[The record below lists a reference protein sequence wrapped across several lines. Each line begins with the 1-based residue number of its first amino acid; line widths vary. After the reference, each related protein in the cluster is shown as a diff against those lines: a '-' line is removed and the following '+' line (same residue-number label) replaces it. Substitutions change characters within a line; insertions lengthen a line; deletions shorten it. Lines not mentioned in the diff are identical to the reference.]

1 MNGSTVA
8 RVRAVPIAGR
18 DGGTRSARP
27 TASDEVKS
35 GPASRKTTTI
45 PPAPR
50 RRGRLGDES
59 LSTLS
64 ALLRMAGEPGL
75 GGTALGR
82 LATQLARALD
92 VPALTIRLLDPSG
105 EWLDLKAS
113 VGLSKS
119 TRTKLRRISVDSV
132 VGHEV
137 VTRGRRIVKAG
148 DPTAAMA
155 PWPTGVLRRFGAGA
169 FVPIRSGTTVLG
181 VLGVGFRE
189 PTRPPAPQIRFLDA
203 LGRQLGTALHV
214 VTAREARHKSRTE
227 TRVARRI
234 AAALSANLELSAVL
248 DMVTA
253 AAQRLTR
260 ATGAIVLLLSRDGN
274 EFEVA
279 STSRWEE
286 RLDLRGR
293 RFPVAGSL
301 SGAVVHSGRSV
312 RSRDAGKDRR
322 SMLRTLQQ
330 TAEVRGLMIVPLRGD
345 GGTIGT
351 LAVSNRTPRLFSDH
365 DRRTLMQLGYQASIA
380 IRNARLFEDV
390 RSHRQ
395 LLRQLYSQQYTVL
408 EGERKRIAHEL
419 HDEMGPTLS
428 AILINLQ
435 LLKEREGGADSPLGA
450 KVVDTEH
457 LLTGIIEKIRELAY
471 GLRPPMLEHLGL
483 AESLKWMIETYFT
496 GGRLSVDYRVT
507 GSAPQL
513 DPDLALAI
521 YRIGQEALTNVVK
534 HARAS
539 RVKVHLR
546 LSASAV
552 RLDVADDG
560 CGFDAARVGSERR
573 AGLGLASMRERM
585 DHLHGRLAL
594 RSRPGKG
601 SQLSVTCPLE
611 IADARALG

>member
-1 MNGSTVA
+1 
-8 RVRAVPIAGR
+8 
-18 DGGTRSARP
+18 
-27 TASDEVKS
+27 
-35 GPASRKTTTI
+35 
-45 PPAPR
+45 
-50 RRGRLGDES
+50 
-59 LSTLS
+59 
-64 ALLRMAGEPGL
+64 
-75 GGTALGR
+75 
-82 LATQLARALD
+82 
-92 VPALTIRLLDPSG
+92 
-105 EWLDLKAS
+105 
-113 VGLSKS
+113 
-119 TRTKLRRISVDSV
+119 
-132 VGHEV
+132 
-137 VTRGRRIVKAG
+137 
-148 DPTAAMA
+148 
-155 PWPTGVLRRFGAGA
+155 
-169 FVPIRSGTTVLG
+169 
-181 VLGVGFRE
+181 
-189 PTRPPAPQIRFLDA
+189 
-203 LGRQLGTALHV
+203 
-214 VTAREARHKSRTE
+214 
-227 TRVARRI
+227 
-234 AAALSANLELSAVL
+234 
-248 DMVTA
+248 MVTA

-260 ATGAIVLLLSRDGN
+260 ATGAIVLLLSRDGS

-301 SGAVVHSGRSV
+301 SGAVVRSGRSV
-312 RSRDAGKDRR
+312 RSRDAAKDRR

-351 LAVSNRTPRLFSDH
+351 LAVSNKRPRLFSDH

-395 LLRQLYSQQYTVL
+395 LLRQLYSQQYSVL

-435 LLKEREGGADSPLGA
+435 LLKEREGGADSALAA
-450 KVVDTEH
+450 KVVDTER

-483 AESLKWMIETYFT
+483 AESLKWMIETYFI

-521 YRIGQEALTNVVK
+521 YRIAQEALTNVVK

-546 LSASAV
+546 LSGSAV

-560 CGFDAARVGSERR
+560 CGFDAARIGSDRR